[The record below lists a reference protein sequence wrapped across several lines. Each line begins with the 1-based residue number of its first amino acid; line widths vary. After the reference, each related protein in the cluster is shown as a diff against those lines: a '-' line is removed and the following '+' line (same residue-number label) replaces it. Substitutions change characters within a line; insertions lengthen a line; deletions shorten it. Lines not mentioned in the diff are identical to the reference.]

1 MGADSCSFTKKN
13 RSNDLFH
20 YSGVGDLQYFY
31 LPGASGVGLVVT
43 LLAVMLGFF
52 GVSAIE
58 IEEVRGNRFFSF
70 RQAMAFS
77 FKRLGQIFLSELAV
91 VLFLAFVVLLF
102 FIFGLI
108 TRIPFLGEW
117 LFAVFF
123 VLPNFIIAFIV
134 IVILT
139 VLIVSLLLLPSV
151 SAAERH
157 GETFTSILETFSTVI
172 RQPMRWLGY
181 TAYGMVAAKL
191 AGFVYAYF
199 CYRAVQFVTLATSL
213 GGGEKVKR
221 LVYSALD
228 HLPVKTD
235 VVREVCNIF
244 PGIDWSFSIARWL
257 SGGSNTAAGYLMS
270 FMLLVI
276 FASVVGYMLTI
287 IALSQARGYVIIRYI
302 KDNYKITEEDPLFYK
317 EEHVNPPIE
326 GEGEVVE

>member
-1 MGADSCSFTKKN
+1 MSFRHT
-13 RSNDLFH
+13 
-20 YSGVGDLQYFY
+20 V
-31 LPGASGVGLVVT
+31 VGLVVT

-213 GGGEKVKR
+213 GGGEKIKR

-235 VVREVCNIF
+235 LVREVCNIF

-276 FASVVGYMLTI
+276 FASVV
-287 IALSQARGYVIIRYI
+287 ARGYVIIRYI